1 MILEI
6 LGEVRDRLGPDH
18 IERLIDLIEYEENAS
33 GREDPVDI
41 VLNGESILHLP
52 AREIARLTLF
62 DDTDIQGPSSTESY
76 SPTLVSEA
84 DVETDPRPIQEHQGA
99 GEWFDRSPSP
109 ARQRARSR
117 SPPPSSARRL
127 PDLRSRAEV
136 EAFLREVSTVQII
149 EEVAARSS
157 SSQTYQ

>member
-1 MILEI
+1 VILEV

-18 IERLIDLIEYEENAS
+18 VERLIDLIEYEENAS

-76 SPTLVSEA
+76 SPTLVSET
-84 DVETDPRPIQEHQGA
+84 DVEADHRPTQEHQGA

-109 ARQRARSR
+109 TRQRSRSR
-117 SPPPSSARRL
+117 SPPPTGARRL

-157 SSQTYQ
+157 NSQTYQ